1 MKYLALVIFT
11 ILLLSGLE
19 AKAEDGKDV
28 FESLHCGICHKVD
41 TGKTNPSLMEIAEA
55 YKGKESQLMSYLQGE
70 SESVV
75 RPEKRGIMK
84 GYIKKTKTL
93 PDEERKS
100 LADFILKHLN

>member
-19 AKAEDGKDV
+19 AKAEDGEDV
-28 FESLHCGICHKVD
+28 FKSLRCGICHKVD
-41 TGKTNPSLMEIAEA
+41 TGKTNPSLMEIAQA
-55 YKGKESQLMSYLQGE
+55 YKGKESRLISYLQGE
-70 SESVV
+70 SDPLVK
-75 RPEKRGIMK
+75 PEKGGIMK